1 MSKDQLEPKLAELM
15 QTIPEI
21 EGIIAFSPEGKI
33 ITGQTIEDMDKD
45 NIAAKASKLLEN
57 LKNFG
62 KGIGKGNIIEITA
75 NFEEGFAVVA
85 FGEKY
90 SILSFIDSTNK
101 MQLGLLSRGLKNLLI

>member
-15 QTIPEI
+15 QNIPEI

-45 NIAAKASKLLEN
+45 SIAAKASKLLEN
-57 LKNFG
+57 LKSFG
-62 KGIGKGNIIEITA
+62 SEIGKGNVIEITI
-75 NFEEGFAVVA
+75 NYEEGYVVIA

-90 SILSFIDSTNK
+90 SILSFVDSTNK
-101 MQLGLLSRGLKNLLI
+101 MQLGLLSRGLKNLLV

>member
-15 QTIPEI
+15 QNIPEI

-45 NIAAKASKLLEN
+45 SIAAEASKLLKN

-62 KGIGKGNIIEITA
+62 KGIGKGKVIEITA
-75 NFEEGFAVVA
+75 NFKEGFAVIA
-85 FGEKY
+85 FGEKF
-90 SILSFIDSTNK
+90 SILSFVDSTNK
-101 MQLGLLSRGLKNLLI
+101 MQLGLLSRGLKKLLV